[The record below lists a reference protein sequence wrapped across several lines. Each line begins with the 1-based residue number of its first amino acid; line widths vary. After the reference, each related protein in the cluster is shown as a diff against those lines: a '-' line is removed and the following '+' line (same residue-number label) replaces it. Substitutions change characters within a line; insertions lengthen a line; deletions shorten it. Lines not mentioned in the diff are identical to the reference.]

1 MNEIPKIKEV
11 LTTLC
16 SLPGVSGYETPISDA
31 LKDIWGGLTDEV
43 KVSPLGNL
51 YALKKAVDPMPEQ
64 GRKVLFAVHMD
75 AIGMIATEIVGE
87 FIRFEEVGGFDPRIL
102 PGQFV
107 TVHGKKGPV
116 KGLIVMPGRNLT
128 KTDHGSEPIPL
139 PELLI
144 DTGYDAE
151 TLKTLVR
158 PGDIISYANEPVFM
172 QGDTI
177 SAHTLDN
184 RASIAAV
191 TACLQELQTI
201 RHKWDVYAVG
211 TVQEEETMAGGR
223 TAPFDI
229 RPDIAVAID
238 VTFAKGPGSKEW
250 NTRPLESGA
259 ALGFGMNMHP
269 KLFEMFRDLCE
280 EENIPYTIEL
290 SPRMSGT
297 DAYAMQV
304 AAQGFP
310 TTVISI
316 PLRYMHTANEV
327 ISMKDVAAVGK
338 LLAAFVR
345 SLDEN
350 TMDRLAW
357 ED

>member
-1 MNEIPKIKEV
+1 MNNIPKIKEV

-16 SLPGVSGYETPISDA
+16 SLPGVSGYETPVSDA
-31 LKDIWGGLTDEV
+31 LKGIWGELTDEV
-43 KVSPLGNL
+43 QTSRLGNL
-51 YALKKAVDPMPEQ
+51 YALKKATEPSEGPR
-64 GRKVLFAVHMD
+64 RKVLFAVHMD
-75 AIGMIATEIVGE
+75 AVGMIVTELVGE
-87 FIRFEEVGGFDPRIL
+87 FIRFEEMGGLDPRIL

-107 TVHGKKGPV
+107 TIHTKTGPV

-128 KTDHGSEPIPL
+128 KTDHGREPIPL

-158 PGDIISYANEPVFM
+158 PGDIISYGNDPVFL
-172 QGDTI
+172 QDDTI
-177 SAHTLDN
+177 AAHTLDN

-191 TACLQELQTI
+191 TACLQELQSI

-211 TVQEEETMAGGR
+211 TVQEEVSMVAAS
-223 TAPFDI
+223 APFDI

-238 VTFAKGPGSKEW
+238 VTFAKGPGAKDW
-250 NTRPLESGA
+250 FTCPLGSGA
-259 ALGFGMNMHP
+259 AIGFGMNMHP
-269 KLFEMFRDLCE
+269 KLSEIFRDICE
-280 EENIPYTIEL
+280 EEHIPYTAEF
-290 SPRMSGT
+290 SPGMSGT
-297 DAYAMQV
+297 DAWPMQV
-304 AAQGFP
+304 AAGGFP
-310 TTVISI
+310 TGLISI

-327 ISMKDVAAVGK
+327 IDMKDVDSVGH

-345 SLDEN
+345 GLDEHS
-350 TMDRLAW
+350 MDQLAW